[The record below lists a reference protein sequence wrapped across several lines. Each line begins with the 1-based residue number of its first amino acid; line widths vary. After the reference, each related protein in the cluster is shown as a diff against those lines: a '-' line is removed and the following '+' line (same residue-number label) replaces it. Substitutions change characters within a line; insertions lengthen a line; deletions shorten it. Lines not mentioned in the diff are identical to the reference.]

1 MLCDHAVAAGAFR
14 IRTVTDGGKRVLN
27 SLLGVADLRSR
38 HTRFP
43 YGDQTLFMRREVFQ
57 QVGGFPELPVFE
69 DVAMARRLRSEGAL
83 RTLDTCV
90 EVSGRRFMKQPVRTT
105 LAWTLLPLLFRAGV
119 PPSALAAL
127 YRPVR

>member
-1 MLCDHAVAAGAFR
+1 MC
-14 IRTVTDGGKRVLN
+14 IRD
-27 SLLGVADLRSR
+27 
-38 HTRFP
+38 
-43 YGDQTLFMRREVFQ
+43 RREVFQ

-69 DVAMARRLRSEGAL
+69 DVAMARRLRAEGAL
-83 RTLDTCV
+83 QTLDARV